1 MKKILIISFIT
12 LLSAS
17 TLHADYSNNPKCEG
31 YGILET
37 EERKKCLATNQ
48 GIQETKKS
56 INIVTI
62 KEKTGNFF
70 NKLGVNTDSKLFKT
84 GKYSEK
90 K

>member
-12 LLSAS
+12 LFSAS
-17 TLHADYSNNPKCEG
+17 TLYADYSNNPKCKG

-37 EERKKCLATNQ
+37 EERKRCLAANQ
-48 GIQETKKS
+48 GIQDTKKS
-56 INIVTI
+56 INTGTLR
-62 KEKTGNFF
+62 EKTGNFF
-70 NKLGVNTDSKLFKT
+70 DKLGVNTDSKLFKT